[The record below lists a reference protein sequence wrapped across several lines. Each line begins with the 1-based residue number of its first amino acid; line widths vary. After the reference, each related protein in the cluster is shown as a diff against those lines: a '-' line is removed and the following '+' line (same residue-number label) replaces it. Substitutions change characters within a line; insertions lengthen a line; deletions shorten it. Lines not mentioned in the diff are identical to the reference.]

1 VLGTVVRFV
10 VSALVLM
17 LVAWVLPGIEVAGFM
32 GAIIA
37 AIVIAILGYVI
48 ELALGDR
55 ISPRSRGIVGF
66 AVSVV
71 VIYAAQYVI
80 PAYLSVS
87 LLGAILSA
95 FVIGLIDAFVP
106 TELR

>member
-1 VLGTVVRFV
+1 
-10 VSALVLM
+10 M

>member
-1 VLGTVVRFV
+1 MVRFV